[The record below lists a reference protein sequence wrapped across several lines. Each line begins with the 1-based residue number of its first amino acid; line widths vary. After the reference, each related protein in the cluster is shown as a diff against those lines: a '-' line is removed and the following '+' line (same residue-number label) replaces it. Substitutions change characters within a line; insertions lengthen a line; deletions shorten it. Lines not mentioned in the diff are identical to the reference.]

1 MFNSSLSGKYMLSL
15 NLNLKKHLMSLA
27 GNLMFLFLIGMMN
40 LIDSCS
46 GILIHQSCCMLM
58 MIPVHFLIVHMLFDQ
73 CLNLIVHMLS
83 DQFLNLI
90 VRMMSDQFLI
100 VRRLMCNLMNHLV
113 MNCMMNSHLFLY
125 YQLFHQ

>member
-73 CLNLIVHMLS
+73 CLNLIV
-83 DQFLNLI
+83 
-90 VRMMSDQFLI
+90 RMMSDQFLI